1 MPLNVTDRNSLEQYR
16 DRGRLKG
23 LAITNMIN
31 EILEKPVVYNV
42 DRNSINDFAIRGR
55 EITDISDTISLGM
68 PFESM
73 VLEIN
78 QFFRYKLTFFDIRD
92 RVNGKHKTQTY
103 KNLMKNM
110 LHKGN
115 AIYLEKVYLQN
126 AFTHLYMDR
135 TTQTQL
141 GRMFDIYEDGS
152 ITSLYDL
159 FALFINDVEGIHVK
173 KFKGINGLS
182 ITDYYSWADSE
193 IRTRFDDMDG
203 VDLNFWAN
211 NEDNNEEYDRLIHLH
226 IIKQFCTELGKILL
240 DDKTLDLPLD
250 KISINKVICKNFEMM
265 DSSVLSAI
273 KKAGMPT
280 EKDIV
285 HYCFGKSL
293 RKITGDIIEE
303 HNNNDSFFSQM
314 VGHNNS
320 KKVIVQYRIGKRK
333 EFHIAYMSNNSFLN
347 NAYRVNAINTSENVG
362 VQQMIQE
369 ILYMLNGF
377 GFAWENRCVIT
388 TEKTTTRRVRVSKKS
403 KRKVYIRETQRV
415 LSYNTDVGEI
425 EIEKTKIINT
435 ETDETSKGTG
445 STKSPHTRRE
455 HFAYVWIKESN
466 TLEDDVWYDVKDSKN
481 GQCMLVKVRRKRR
494 SANIHCGGSINGEIR
509 SN

>member
-1 MPLNVTDRNSLEQYR
+1 MPLNQSDRNSLEQYR

-31 EILEKPVVYNV
+31 EILSKPVVYNV

-55 EITDISDTISLGM
+55 EITNITGDVSLGM
-68 PFESM
+68 PFETM

-92 RVNGKHKTQTY
+92 EVNGKHKTQSY

-135 TTQTQL
+135 TTQKQL
-141 GRMFDIYEDGS
+141 GLMFDVYEDGL

-159 FALFINDVEGIHVK
+159 FALFINDVEGIHK
-173 KFKGINGLS
+173 NKCKGINGLS
-182 ITDYYSWADSE
+182 ISDYYTWADSE
-193 IRTRFDDMDG
+193 IRTRFEDMND
-203 VDLNFWAN
+203 VDLKFWSQ
-211 NEDNNEEYDRLIHLH
+211 NEDNNEDYSSLINLH
-226 IIKQFCTELGKILL
+226 IIKQFCTEFGKILL
-240 DDKTLDLPLD
+240 DESTLELPLE
-250 KISINKVICKNFEMM
+250 KISIKNAICKNFEKM

-273 KKAGMPT
+273 KKAGMLT
-280 EKDIV
+280 EKDLV
-285 HYCFGKSL
+285 RYCFGKSL

-303 HNNNDSFFSQM
+303 YNDNDSFFSQM

-320 KKVIVQYRIGKRK
+320 KKVIIQYRIGKRK
-333 EFHIAYMSNNSFLN
+333 EFHIAYLSNNSFLN

-377 GFAWENRCVIT
+377 GYAWENRCVIT

-403 KRKVYIRETQRV
+403 KRKVFIRETQRV
-415 LSYNTDVGEI
+415 LSYNTDVGEM

-435 ETDETSKGTG
+435 NTDETPKGTG
-445 STKSPHTRRE
+445 LTKCPHTRRE
-455 HFAYVWIKESN
+455 HFAYCWIKESN
-466 TLEDDVWYDVKDSKN
+466 TLENDVWYDVKESKN